1 MAVKKNVKTGN
12 NENPKTKCQFGLILT
27 RWARMYAYF
36 VHLTKN
42 DRLNIAVVI
51 LLLNKGCKGEND
63 Q

>member
-1 MAVKKNVKTGN
+1 
-12 NENPKTKCQFGLILT
+12 
-27 RWARMYAYF
+27 MYAYF